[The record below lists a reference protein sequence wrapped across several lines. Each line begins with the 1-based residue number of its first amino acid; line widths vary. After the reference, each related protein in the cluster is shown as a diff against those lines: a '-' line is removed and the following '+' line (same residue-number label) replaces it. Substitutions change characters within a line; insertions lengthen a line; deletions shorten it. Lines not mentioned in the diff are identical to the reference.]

1 MGFVDLYGFCPFFF
15 FFLVLSGADALNLKV
30 LLICTGVISLQFQTS
45 ILHGLEKNVLVV
57 GTKVSSV
64 LTLDSETGNMLTTSR
79 VQPKKP
85 SKALFM
91 QSLGKCYWLQVS
103 FLAAIKNLSY
113 MLISLSITSLMIS

>member
-1 MGFVDLYGFCPFFF
+1 M
-15 FFLVLSGADALNLKV
+15 
-30 LLICTGVISLQFQTS
+30 I
-45 ILHGLEKNVLVV
+45 
-57 GTKVSSV
+57 GTKDSSV

-91 QSLGKCYWLQVS
+91 QILGKCYWLQVS

-113 MLISLSITSLMIS
+113 MLISLSSITSLMVS

>member
-1 MGFVDLYGFCPFFF
+1 MEGPTLLYQNHIA
-15 FFLVLSGADALNLKV
+15 SE
-30 LLICTGVISLQFQTS
+30 ICTGVISVQFQTCV
-45 ILHGLEKNVLVV
+45 LHGFEKNVLVI
-57 GTKVSSV
+57 GTKDSSV

-91 QSLGKCYWLQVS
+91 QILGKCYWLQVS

-113 MLISLSITSLMIS
+113 MLISLSSITSLMVS